1 MHDPLISVL
10 MGVYHPSA
18 DIELLERS
26 VHSVLAQTV
35 QDFEFLIC
43 DDGSSHEACHFL
55 ENLAG
60 REERLRLIR
69 KGNLFSLPVKLN
81 ACLREARGTW
91 VARMDDDDYS
101 APQRFEVQL
110 AYLRE
115 HPEISFVG
123 SNVTLRRNGQSAGE
137 WRFPEYP
144 TVQDFY
150 FRQPFIHPTLMLR
163 RDVLLSIGGYSEDKR
178 CVLCEDYDLLLRLYA
193 AGCAGANV
201 QHPLLEYS
209 LPATA
214 GGNRRMR
221 HRWNEAVTR
230 YRRFRD
236 LGALPA
242 AWPYVV
248 KPLAVGLLPEG
259 VLRRLKGWRCRYR
272 T

>member
-1 MHDPLISVL
+1 MQDPLISVL

-26 VHSVLAQTV
+26 VYSVLAQTV

-43 DDGSSHEACHFL
+43 DDGSSHETCHFL
-55 ENLAG
+55 DNLAG
-60 REERLRLIR
+60 REERIRLIR
-69 KGNLFSLPVKLN
+69 QGDLFSLPMKLN

-91 VARMDDDDYS
+91 AARMDDDDYS
-101 APQRFEVQL
+101 TPRRFEVQL

-123 SNVTLRRNGQSAGE
+123 SNVTLRRNRQTVGE

-150 FRQPFIHPTLMLR
+150 FRQPFIHPTLILR

-178 CVLCEDYDLLLRLYA
+178 CVLCEDYDLLLRLYS
-193 AGCAGANV
+193 AGYAGANV

-209 LPATA
+209 LPATP

-221 HRWNEAVTR
+221 HRWNEVVTR
-230 YRRFRD
+230 YQRFQD
-236 LGALPA
+236 LGLLPQALP
-242 AWPYVV
+242 YVI
-248 KPLAVGLLPEG
+248 KPLAVGLLPAPLLEHMK
-259 VLRRLKGWRCRYR
+259 RRYYKNKS
-272 T
+272 